1 MMSRVHRRLWHGGLP
16 QDCALPVVPG
26 RLSRSSGVPLE
37 YTSGVYLW
45 STSGVYL
52 WSTSGVYLWSA
63 ERSQEPDVRVPSP
76 RAAGGRG
83 SELQWGVA
91 LPSSSE
97 MYYVL
102 TTAHCRLGLTAD
114 RRLGAEL

>member
-37 YTSGVYLW
+37 Y
-45 STSGVYL
+45 TSGVYL